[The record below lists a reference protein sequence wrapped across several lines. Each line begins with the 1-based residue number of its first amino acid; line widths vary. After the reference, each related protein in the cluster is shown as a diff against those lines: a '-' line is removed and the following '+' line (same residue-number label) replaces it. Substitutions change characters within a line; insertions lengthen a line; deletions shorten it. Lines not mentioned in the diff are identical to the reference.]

1 MHPLRRLFY
10 PERVLIYGVSDS
22 PSNLAKYTAMN
33 LQTFHF
39 PGTFDLVGKDGGT
52 WLGRP
57 IHRDIAQIDGTP
69 DLAVLLIPAR
79 SVPQVLEDCGKK
91 GVSFAV
97 VQAAGFS
104 EYDEEKSGL
113 EDEIRDVIHRYG
125 IRLMGPNC
133 IGTVNLDNGLL
144 LPFFPVEPEAVQKGP
159 ASIVAQSGGIVM
171 DSMRLLALE
180 NIGMNKVLSIG
191 NKLDLNECDYLSFF
205 MDDPETRMVGLYLE
219 NVSDGRRLMEIA
231 RTARKPVVVLKANR
245 TPASREIA
253 RFHTTALAGDDDVAD
268 AAFRQA
274 GMHRVDTL
282 GEMMEVFKAF
292 LLPPMAGGRVGVL
305 CRSGG
310 QGVILADAVHRAG
323 FRLAKYSDA
332 VYDTI
337 RRETRA
343 GVIRMTN
350 PLDLGDIFDFRFY
363 FTVLE
368 KALQE
373 PGVDGVVFGQTYLH
387 SAQIPETQDLIR
399 AALELSE
406 RYRKPIIIY
415 LIASR
420 KFHFPLKETCAMPL
434 FSDADQ
440 ALSALAVSHRF
451 HLRQQVLDR
460 QPAGTVFHSL
470 PAAGPGGQPV
480 MLPPGEAFGMLA
492 SYGVPHAPCAVA
504 GSRSEALEAAGRLG
518 YPVALKTADPEVL
531 HKTETGAV
539 RLNLPDGEAL
549 AEALDRMGEGPWL
562 VQKMMPPGR
571 EVIVG
576 GRQDREFGPLVIFGL
591 GGILTEV
598 LRDAALRVAPLT
610 EEEAGAL
617 IGEIRGAALL
627 KGFRGEEPSDEEAL
641 RRLVSAVSRLLAE
654 HPEIRNLDMNPVL
667 VYGRGGGCSAVD
679 VKIQAFRE
687 RPAGDVRSP

>member
-1 MHPLRRLFY
+1 MHPLTRLFY
-10 PERVLIYGVSDS
+10 PEHVLVYGVSDS
-22 PSNLAKYTAMN
+22 PANLAKYTALN
-33 LQTFHF
+33 FETFGF
-39 PGTFDLVGKDGGT
+39 PGRFDLVGKEGGSYR
-52 WLGRP
+52 GRT
-57 IHRDIAQIDGTP
+57 IHRSIEEIDGTP

-79 SVPQVLEDCGKK
+79 SVPSVLEACGRK

-104 EYDEEKSGL
+104 EYDEEKAGL
-113 EDEIRDVIHRYG
+113 EDQIRDVIRRYG

-144 LPFFPVEPEAVQKGP
+144 LPFFPVEPHAIQKGP
-159 ASIVAQSGGIVM
+159 ASIVAQSGGVVM
-171 DSMRLLALE
+171 DSMRLLTLE

-205 MDDPETRMVGLYLE
+205 LEDPETRMIGLYLE
-219 NVSDGRRLMEIA
+219 NISDGRRLLEIA
-231 RTARKPVVVLKANR
+231 RNARKPVVVLKANR

-253 RFHTTALAGDDDVAD
+253 KFHTTALAGDDDVAD

-292 LLPPMAGGRVGVL
+292 LLPPMAGDRVGVL

-323 FRLAKYSDA
+323 FRLARYSDA

-363 FTVLE
+363 FQVLE

-373 PGVDGVVFGQTYLH
+373 PDVDGVVFGQTYLH

-399 AALELSE
+399 AALELSQ
-406 RYRKPIIIY
+406 RYHKPVILY

-420 KFHFPLKETCAMPL
+420 QFHFPLKETCAMPL

-440 ALSALAVSHRF
+440 ALSALAASLRF
-451 HLRQQVLDR
+451 HGRQQALDR
-460 QPAGTVFHSL
+460 QPRETVFHSM
-470 PAAGPGGQPV
+470 PTTFPGEQNR
-480 MLPPGEAFGMLA
+480 MLPPEESFRLLET
-492 SYGVPHAPCAVA
+492 YGIPHAPCAI
-504 GSRSEALEAAGRLG
+504 SETRRDALEAARRIGF
-518 YPVALKTADPEVL
+518 PVALKTADPAVL
-531 HKTETGAV
+531 HKTETGGV
-539 RLNLPDGEAL
+539 RLNIGDEEAL
-549 AEALDRMGEGPWL
+549 GKALERMGTGPWL
-562 VQKMMPPGR
+562 IQKMMPPGR

-576 GRQDREFGPLVIFGL
+576 GKQDREFGPLVLFGL

-598 LRDAALRVAPLT
+598 LRDVALRVAPLT
-610 EEEAGAL
+610 VEEAGSL
-617 IGEIRGAALL
+617 IEETRGATLL
-627 KGFRGEEPSDEEAL
+627 KGFRGEAPSDETAL
-641 RRLVSAVSRLLAE
+641 RELVAAVSRLLADR
-654 HPEIRNLDMNPVL
+654 PEIRNLDLNPVL
-667 VYGRGGGCSAVD
+667 VYEEGRGCCAVD
-679 VKIQAFRE
+679 VKIQSF
-687 RPAGDVRSP
+687 PAAATGAVRSP